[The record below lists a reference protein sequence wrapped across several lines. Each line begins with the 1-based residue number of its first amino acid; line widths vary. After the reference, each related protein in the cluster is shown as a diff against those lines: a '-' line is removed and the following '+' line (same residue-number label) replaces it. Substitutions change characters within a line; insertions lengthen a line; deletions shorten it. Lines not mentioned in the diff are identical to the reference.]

1 MNYQVMSKF
10 QSMPSLTLTV
20 GIESHEQ
27 TNDKSRIIL
36 KNLIRE
42 AKSSL
47 EEKFRHVD
55 CTLLLKHLDELENEF
70 QFSVVSES
78 VIFFVSNEMKTSMS
92 VPFMTES
99 EFHLGD
105 RFMTRKLLRNSNKMS
120 HYYVVTLNSDEARLL
135 EYQNDQLIH
144 EFKDDRFPIA
154 NNGFWTS
161 DRLLNSMGSVRTNY
175 QKEFY
180 KWIDAELQSYLT
192 KNPHPI
198 ILAGSRQSVD
208 IYKEIAN
215 RNDLI
220 IGSINGNF
228 TFDKGE
234 STVEIG
240 AKAYEVVEAYLSSQ
254 LHELVEG
261 LTYFESRGRLEKDL
275 KTIYQLAISG
285 RGQKL
290 VVDEEYYQEGTIN
303 DGEIQIDKVNS
314 TSEEFTEDVV
324 NEIIYQIMKYGGEVV
339 FVTKEQLKPYQ
350 NSVLQMRY

>member
-10 QSMPSLTLTV
+10 QSTPSLTLTI
-20 GIESHEQ
+20 GLENKEQ
-27 TNDKSRIIL
+27 TNDKARILL

-47 EEKFRHVD
+47 EENFKQVD
-55 CTLLLKHLDELENEF
+55 YSMLLKHLDELESDF

-78 VIFFVSNEMKTSMS
+78 VIFFISNEMKAVMS
-92 VPFMTES
+92 VPFIIES
-99 EFHLGD
+99 EFHLGE
-105 RFMTRKLLRNSNKMS
+105 RFVTRKLLRNANKMS
-120 HYYVVTLNSDEARLL
+120 HYYVLTLNSDEARLL
-135 EYQNDQLIH
+135 EYQNEQLLH
-144 EFKDDRFPIA
+144 EYKDDRFPIA

-180 KWIDAELQSYLT
+180 KWIDAELQAYLT

-198 ILAGSRQSVD
+198 ILAGNRQSID
-208 IYKEIAN
+208 IYQEIAN

-234 STVEIG
+234 STLEIG
-240 AKAYEVVEAYLSSQ
+240 EQASEVVQAYHSSQ
-254 LHELVEG
+254 LYELVEG
-261 LTYFESRGRLEKDL
+261 LAHFESRGRLEQNL
-275 KTIYQLAISG
+275 VTIYQDVISG

-290 VVDEEYYQEGTIN
+290 VVDENYYQEAIIN
-303 DGEIQIDKVNS
+303 DGLVKVDIVDS
-314 TSEEFTEDVV
+314 SSEDYTEDIV
-324 NEIIYQIMKYGGEVV
+324 NELIYQVMKYGGDVV
-339 FVTKEQLKPYQ
+339 FTTKEQLAPYK
-350 NSVLQMRY
+350 NIVLQTRY